1 MVNYGKLWKT
11 MENHNFEWENM
22 ENYGKTPFEWKTM
35 ENYGKIHHF
44 LSGKIN
50 YFDWACSIAMLVYQR
65 VLGPKMDGDRK
76 LISVIKKHVNGV
88 V

>member
-1 MVNYGKLWKT
+1 
-11 MENHNFEWENM
+11 
-22 ENYGKTPFEWKTM
+22 
-35 ENYGKIHHF
+35 
-44 LSGKIN
+44 
-50 YFDWACSIAMLVYQR
+50 MLVYQR